1 MSYTRLPA
9 LFTVRGWYDR
19 NRLMKDKNYP
29 GKGTLDTDLYLLLKG
44 DIRYNSNQ
52 PFILFNATK
61 RINDF
66 YKNYGLNA
74 LAVCCT
80 KSTKMVETG
89 SSFYPSGY
97 TENNTFIIL
106 IDCERK
112 TAEYRLYLI
121 AIIFKEGEDLSKT

>member
-9 LFTVRGWYDR
+9 LFTGRGWYDR

-29 GKGTLDTDLYLLLKG
+29 GKGMLDSDLSILLRAGMDLNG
-44 DIRYNSNQ
+44 TPPY
-52 PFILFNATK
+52 FLFNATK

-74 LAVCCT
+74 LSVYCK
-80 KSTKMVETG
+80 KSTKMIKDG
-89 SSFYPSGY
+89 GLFYPSGMA
-97 TENNTFIIL
+97 ESNTFIIL

-121 AIIFKEGEDLSKT
+121 AIIFKEGEKLQ

>member
-9 LFTVRGWYDR
+9 LFTGRGWYDR

-29 GKGTLDTDLYLLLKG
+29 GKGMLDSDLSILLRAGMDLNG
-44 DIRYNSNQ
+44 TPPRY
-52 PFILFNATK
+52 LFNASK

-66 YKNYGLNA
+66 YKNHGLNA
-74 LAVCCT
+74 LSVYCK
-80 KSTKMVETG
+80 KSTKMIEDG
-89 SSFYPSGY
+89 SLFYPSGMA
-97 TENNTFIIL
+97 ESNTFIIL

-121 AIIFKEGEDLSKT
+121 AVIFKEGEKLQ

>member
-9 LFTVRGWYDR
+9 LFTGRGWYDC
-19 NRLMKDKNYP
+19 NRLIGDKNYP
-29 GKGTLDTDLYLLLKG
+29 GKSELNRDLSILLKAG
-44 DIRYNSNQ
+44 IDSSGTPPRY
-52 PFILFNATK
+52 LFYASK

-74 LAVCCT
+74 LSVYCK
-80 KSTKMVETG
+80 KSTKMIKDG
-89 SSFYPSGY
+89 GLFYPSGMA
-97 TENNTFIIL
+97 ESNTFIIL

-121 AIIFKEGEDLSKT
+121 AVIFKEGEKLQ